1 MFSYGRRDSSFEFY
15 YNITIWRFIFQRE
28 LLHYFFVSYTW
39 YLMSWLREFLHTKF
53 TNVQVDQNFEINFAV
68 DNLDW
73 LIKEVQ
79 GFRAILCFGQELK
92 EYEQINLP
100 VHDFPRQSCSETL
113 RFLIPP
119 STI

>member
-1 MFSYGRRDSSFEFY
+1 
-15 YNITIWRFIFQRE
+15 
-28 LLHYFFVSYTW
+28 
-39 YLMSWLREFLHTKF
+39 MSWLRVFLHTKF

-92 EYEQINLP
+92 EY
-100 VHDFPRQSCSETL
+100 
-113 RFLIPP
+113 
-119 STI
+119 